1 VLSPVSTTAGERTTT
16 GSTMSRFLGT
26 HSRNIDD
33 KQRLPLPRDF
43 RDVLGDSSGIVTRL
57 GDALALYTEERF
69 DELLDRLEIEV
80 RAGDQ
85 ELDLL
90 RGITGN
96 AYPVRPDAQNRIKL
110 PKQIMQDDELE
121 GELVLLGAGHRVEI
135 RPIARHRP
143 VETAA
148 GDALSATSTRDYY

>member
-1 VLSPVSTTAGERTTT
+1 
-16 GSTMSRFLGT
+16 MSRFLGT

-43 RDVLGDSSGIVTRL
+43 RDVLGDGSGIVTRL
-57 GDALALYTEERF
+57 GDALALYTAQRF
-69 DELLDRLEIEV
+69 DELLDRLETDV
-80 RAGDQ
+80 RSGDQ

-90 RGITGN
+90 RGITGS

-110 PKQIMQDDELE
+110 PKQIMRDDELE

-135 RPIARHRP
+135 RPAARHRP
-143 VETAA
+143 VESAA
-148 GDALSATSTRDYY
+148 DAALSATAAKDYY